1 LRPYADA
8 ADVTEQPDAHPEA
21 EARGRAHIFTPRRG
35 PTSPYHAAGMGHAR
49 FAWLTALG
57 VMLTGWLTAHCLGHW
72 LAVRDAG
79 VRHHPL
85 EGSGHAYF
93 DAIVVLTLAA
103 TLVVVG
109 FIGRVVVAPGR
120 PTKSAPPTILF
131 FLAPLGFIIQ
141 EHLERG
147 AQQGALAY
155 DAVLEPAVLLG
166 FLLQI
171 PFALASFFVTRALLV
186 SADALSL
193 RLGEPCWPRLVRILI
208 PAPGA
213 TGSALRLAP
222 LAFGRC
228 ERAPPPA
235 PPPPL

>member
-1 LRPYADA
+1 LRPHADA
-8 ADVTEQPDAHPEA
+8 TDVKEQPAAHPEA
-21 EARGRAHIFTPRRG
+21 GAGGRVHIFAPRRW
-35 PTSPYHAAGMGHAR
+35 PTSPYDAVHMGQAR

-93 DAIVVLTLAA
+93 DAMVVLTLAA

-109 FIGRVVVAPGR
+109 FIGRVVVAPRR
-120 PTKSAPPTILF
+120 PTRSAPPTILF

-147 AQQGALAY
+147 AQQAFAY

-193 RLGEPCWPRLVRILI
+193 RLGEACRPRLVHILI
-208 PAPGA
+208 PPPGA

-228 ERAPPPA
+228 ERAPPTV
-235 PPPPL
+235 PPRPL